1 MRFPDSTRYTILEHL
16 NRPRRRPDLG
26 DSKSAKFAARH
37 GKVPKTQ
44 NIQRALGGTSVTA
57 QPLLAS
63 RGQPAC
69 YLTER
74 FGEIC

>member
-1 MRFPDSTRYTILEHL
+1 MQTA
-16 NRPRRRPDLG
+16 DLS
-26 DSKSAKFAARH
+26 DPKSAKFAARR

-44 NIQRALGGTSVTA
+44 NIYIYRALGGTSVTA

-63 RGQPAC
+63 PGQPAC
-69 YLTER
+69 YLTEG